1 MKFQP
6 EKTDATLITAYDA
19 GGIHIGLERI
29 EQSLVLGSHGERFDW
44 QVANLEELTAEH
56 FEQLGASKPELI
68 IFGSGAKL
76 RFVHPKLL
84 AGLMQAR
91 IGVETMDTPAACRT
105 YNILA
110 GEGRHVVGAFLIES
124 VTS

>member
-6 EKTDATLITAYDA
+6 EKTDASLITAYD
-19 GGIHIGLERI
+19 GTSIHIGAERI
-29 EQSLVLGSHGERFDW
+29 EKSVVLGSHGERFDW
-44 QVANLEELTAEH
+44 QAVSFEDLTAEH
-56 FEQLGASKPELI
+56 FERLGESKPELV

-91 IGVETMDTPAACRT
+91 IGIETMDTPAACRT

-110 GEGRHVVGAFLIES
+110 GEGRHVVGAFLI
-124 VTS
+124 TSN

>member
-6 EKTDATLITAYDA
+6 EKSNATLITAYD
-19 GGIHIGLERI
+19 GTGIHIGAERI
-29 EQSLVLGSHGERFDW
+29 EKSLVLGSHGERFDW
-44 QVANLEELTAEH
+44 LVTCLEDLTAEH
-56 FEQLGASKPELI
+56 FSKLGETKPELI
-68 IFGSGAKL
+68 VFGSGAKL

-91 IGVETMDTPAACRT
+91 IGVETMDTAAACRT

-110 GEGRHVVGAFLIES
+110 GEGRHVVGAFLIEQ
-124 VTS
+124 

>member
-6 EKTDATLITAYDA
+6 EKTDASLITAYD
-19 GGIHIGLERI
+19 GTSIHIGAERI
-29 EQSLVLGSHGERFDW
+29 ATSVVLGSHGERFDW
-44 QVANLEELTAEH
+44 LAARFEDLTAEH

-76 RFVHPKLL
+76 RFVHPKLQE
-84 AGLMQAR
+84 ALMKAR

-110 GEGRHVVGAFLIES
+110 GEGRHVVGAFLIEG
-124 VTS
+124 

>member
-19 GGIHIGLERI
+19 GGIHIGVERI
-29 EQSLVLGSHGERFDW
+29 EKSLVLGSHGERFDW
-44 QVANLEELTAEH
+44 IAARFEDLTAEH
-56 FEQLGASKPELI
+56 FERLGESKPELI

-84 AGLMQAR
+84 SSLMQAR

-110 GEGRHVVGAFLIES
+110 GEGRHVVGAFLIEAKP
-124 VTS
+124 